1 MRLRDQSGI
10 TFVSVIFMVVMIGFM
25 LALNARSWSK
35 IVQREKEE
43 ELLFRGSQIF
53 WAVSSW
59 YAPRRGGHPAV
70 PLREMKDLLKDPR
83 YVAVTRH
90 LRKEYTDPLTGKE
103 FEPVKRPDGGIV
115 GVRSTSTDKPIKQAN
130 FDPWFKHFEGK
141 EKYSD
146 WLFVPSSQRKL
157 LPQAQGEKPAGAGGG
172 GALPLLPGMGGKP

>member
-1 MRLRDQSGI
+1 MGFRDQRGI
-10 TFVSVIFMVVMIGFM
+10 TFISVIFLVVMIGFM
-25 LALNARSWSK
+25 LALNARSWSR
-35 IVQREKEE
+35 IVKREKEE

-59 YAPRRGGHPAV
+59 YAPRMGGHPPV
-70 PLREMKDLLKDPR
+70 PLRELKDLLKDPR

-90 LRKEYTDPLTGKE
+90 LRREYLDPVTGTE
-103 FEPVKRPDGGIV
+103 FEVIKRPDGGIV
-115 GVRSTSTDKPIKQAN
+115 GVRSTSSEKPIKQAN

-157 LPQAQGEKPAGAGGG
+157 LPQTQGGAPAGAAGGG
-172 GALPLLPGMGGKP
+172 QAPTIPGRGGQ